1 MSKSTDH
8 NSPKQPAK
16 SASQPQKPAQSK
28 TPIINAPAG
37 NSGNKT
43 TKNDFIPDTKPAR
56 NDPDH
61 QIKLK
66 KVSKDTAIPPPRTDK
81 SGNQQEKHS

>member
-16 SASQPQKPAQSK
+16 PANQPQKSVQSK
-28 TPIINAPAG
+28 KSEND
-37 NSGNKT
+37 SGNKSAKT
-43 TKNDFIPDTKPAR
+43 DFISDAKPSR